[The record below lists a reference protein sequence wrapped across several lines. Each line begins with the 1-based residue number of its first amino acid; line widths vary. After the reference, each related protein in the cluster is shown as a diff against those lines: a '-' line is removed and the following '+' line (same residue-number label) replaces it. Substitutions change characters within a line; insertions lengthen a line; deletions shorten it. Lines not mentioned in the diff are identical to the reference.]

1 MQLDFKKCILFFI
14 ILKGKKKR
22 MFLTITNV
30 IYFFLLIRN
39 ADLIMAYVIESE
51 KNEMK
56 LVFDFHTKNNN
67 F

>member
-1 MQLDFKKCILFFI
+1 
-14 ILKGKKKR
+14 